1 MNTQPSLSPN
11 ELSER
16 ARTEA
21 DMCHPHRRIQAATVR
36 QMCGGIS
43 DMTLWRWLD
52 NPELDFPRP
61 IYIGRRRFWREAEI
75 VDWLDAQAK
84 GVAQP
89 IFTQK

>member
-1 MNTQPSLSPN
+1 MNTQPNLSPK
-11 ELSER
+11 EQSDR

-21 DMCHPHRRIQAATVR
+21 DMCHPYRRIQAAAVR

-43 DMTLWRWLD
+43 DMTLWRWMD
-52 NPELDFPRP
+52 NPTLDFPRP
-61 IYIGRRRFWREAEI
+61 TYIGRRRFWREAEI